1 MVEKFLFKKLILF
14 GIKMRIINWL
24 VSIFIIGV
32 FLYLIFKFFEDCY
45 YVTIKVLKKLQDF
58 MDSVKKTK
66 N

>member
-24 VSIFIIGV
+24 VSIFIIAV

-45 YVTIKVLKKLQDF
+45 YVTIKILIKIQNFLNNA
-58 MDSVKKTK
+58 KKTK
-66 N
+66 I

>member
-1 MVEKFLFKKLILF
+1 MVEKLLFKKLILF

-45 YVTIKVLKKLQDF
+45 VVTTKVLKKLQDF